1 VGKQY
6 RVFEPASGRDRR
18 RDEGDC
24 GVLGESE
31 LDGVVKDESTLARDE
46 KKQKGLKCLKC
57 RI

>member
-1 VGKQY
+1 MGKQY

-31 LDGVVKDESTLARDE
+31 LYGVVKDESTLARDE
-46 KKQKGLKCLKC
+46 KKQKGL
-57 RI
+57 